1 MMEEKMKKMKSFRAL
16 FLAVASF
23 LALGAGAKADPLPLT
38 LTLDLVAQ
46 QAGAGQ
52 TVTFDGTIT
61 NTGSGDV
68 VFLNDVSINLD
79 SPLTLDAG
87 PFFNNAPFSLNP
99 SSSSGDIGLFNVFIP
114 IGTPDGIYAGSF
126 GILGGGPTD
135 VTDTVGT
142 VSFNVD
148 VTSAATPEPSS
159 FLLLGTGIFG
169 LMIVAAS
176 KLNMRRSN

>member
-1 MMEEKMKKMKSFRAL
+1 MIEGKMKNMKSFAGL

-23 LALGAGAKADPLPLT
+23 LALGAATKADPLPLT
-38 LTLDLVAQ
+38 LSLDLPTQ
-46 QAGAGQ
+46 QSGAGE
-52 TVTFDGTIT
+52 TITFDGTIT

-68 VFLNDVSINLD
+68 VFLNADSINLT
-79 SPLTLDAG
+79 SPLTLDDG

-99 SSSSGDIGLFNVFIP
+99 SSSSGDIELFTVFIP
-114 IGTPDGIYAGSF
+114 IGTPDGVYTGSF

-135 VTDTVGT
+135 FTDTVGT

-148 VTSAATPEPSS
+148 VTTAATPEPSS
-159 FLLLGTGIFG
+159 FLLLGTGILG

>member
-1 MMEEKMKKMKSFRAL
+1 MEENMKKLKSFAGL
-16 FLAVASF
+16 SLAIASF

-38 LTLDLVAQ
+38 LTLDLGTQ

-52 TVTFDGTIT
+52 PVTFDGTIT
-61 NTGSGDV
+61 NTDSGDV
-68 VFLNDVSINLD
+68 VFLNGDHINLD
-79 SPLTLDAG
+79 SSLTLDDG

-99 SSSSGDIGLFNVFIP
+99 LSSSGDIELFTVFIP

-135 VTDTVGT
+135 FTDTVGT
-142 VSFNVD
+142 VNFDVD
-148 VTSAATPEPSS
+148 VTAGVTPEPSS
-159 FLLLGTGIFG
+159 FLLLGTGILG
-169 LMIVAAS
+169 LMIVAGS